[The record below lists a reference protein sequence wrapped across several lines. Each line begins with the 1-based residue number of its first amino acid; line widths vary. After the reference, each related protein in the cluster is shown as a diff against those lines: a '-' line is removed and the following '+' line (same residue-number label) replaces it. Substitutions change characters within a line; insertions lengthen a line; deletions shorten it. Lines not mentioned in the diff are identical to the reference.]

1 MVEEREFRADLYY
14 RLNVFPITV
23 PPLRERREDVPLLV
37 RYFVQQYARRMNRR
51 ITNIP
56 ADAMQAMTRYQWPG
70 NIRELQNFVE
80 RAVIVSPG
88 PALQAP
94 VRELKGPKSAALSSA
109 VTLADAESE
118 AIERALRESGGK
130 VGGPQ
135 GAAAKL
141 GMKRTTLQ
149 AKMRK
154 LGIDAKG

>member
-1 MVEEREFRADLYY
+1 
-14 RLNVFPITV
+14 
-23 PPLRERREDVPLLV
+23 
-37 RYFVQQYARRMNRR
+37 MNRK

-56 ADAMQAMTRYQWPG
+56 ADAMEALTRYHWPG
-70 NIRELQNFVE
+70 NIRELQNFIE
-80 RAVIVSPG
+80 RAVIISPG

-94 VRELKGPKSAALSSA
+94 VRELKGPKGAHAPSSSA

-118 AIERALRESGGK
+118 AIQRALHESDGR

-154 LGIDAKG
+154 LGIK